1 MELKINVDETKF
13 KDIIEKELEAFSKE
27 ELHDIIRDMIVES
40 FKTDNVLQS
49 FFTVKYNTRSWG
61 DPVYE
66 TRAGE
71 LLEEAAKTF
80 DLSDCFKEIQDS
92 MINEIKNNHKDLVE
106 KVMLDMIVSG
116 LTNSYD
122 FCNRIS
128 YQIEQII
135 RNRNSQ

>member
-1 MELKINVDETKF
+1 M
-13 KDIIEKELEAFSKE
+13 
-27 ELHDIIRDMIVES
+27 R
-40 FKTDNVLQS
+40 Q
-49 FFTVKYNTRSWG
+49 
-61 DPVYE
+61 
-66 TRAGE
+66 
-71 LLEEAAKTF
+71 EEAAKTF

-116 LTNSYD
+116 LTNNYD
-122 FCNRIS
+122 FFNRMS